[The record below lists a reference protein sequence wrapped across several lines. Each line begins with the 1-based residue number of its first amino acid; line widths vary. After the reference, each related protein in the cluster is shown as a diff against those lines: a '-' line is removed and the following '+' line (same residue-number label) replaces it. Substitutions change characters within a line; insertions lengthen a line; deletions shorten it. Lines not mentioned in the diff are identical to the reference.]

1 MIPPAFEPPA
11 KDISEFRSGSLTLQ
25 YSLSPHSHVLEEFYR
40 GYDEAFVLPNEKE
53 ELAGFRECLALNF
66 GEEDRRRLVAQYG
79 EFHEVV
85 MVAREREAA
94 NPDAVIGGAN
104 FICYPL
110 RDRERSMIA
119 MNLNYVYVAPSARR
133 RGYLGKLLDGV
144 RIIARALC
152 GDREGVHPVLIFLE
166 QNDPLRMDRDA
177 YALDTAHSGLDQRQR
192 IGIWARQG
200 ARIVDFAY
208 VQPALSPDQG
218 SDDTL
223 VYALIGAESAGLSA
237 CLLRDHLARFF
248 GISVL
253 KGRAIAEDAAASVQ
267 IAALSRQCEA
277 GDTIALLDPAPW
289 LAGAS
294 SEHGIS
300 LRAILKQNGLSK

>member
-1 MIPPAFEPPA
+1 MIPPASEPTA
-11 KDISEFRSGSLTLQ
+11 QDIREFRSGSLTLQ
-25 YSLSPHSHVLEEFYR
+25 YSLSPHSRVLEEFYR

-53 ELAGFRECLALNF
+53 GLAGFRECLALNF
-66 GEEDRRRLVAQYG
+66 GEDRRRLVTQYG

-85 MVAREREAA
+85 MVAREREAVD
-94 NPDAVIGGAN
+94 PDAIIGGAN

-110 RDRERSMIA
+110 RDGERPMIA
-119 MNLNYVYVAPSARR
+119 MNLNYIYVASSARR
-133 RGYLGKLLDGV
+133 RRYLGKLLDSV
-144 RIIARALC
+144 RVAARALC
-152 GDREGVHPVLIFLE
+152 GDREGTQPVLIFLE

-223 VYALIGAESAGLSA
+223 VYALIGAEDAKISA
-237 CLLRDHLARFF
+237 CLLHDHLARFF

-253 KGRAIAEDAAASVQ
+253 KGRAIAKDPAAAAQ
-267 IAALSRQCEA
+267 IAALSRQCER

-289 LAGAS
+289 LTGKSSGHAS
-294 SEHGIS
+294 S
-300 LRAILKQNGLSK
+300 LRNTLKQSGLSE

>member
-1 MIPPAFEPPA
+1 MISPASEPPA
-11 KDISEFRSGSLTLQ
+11 KDIREFRSGSLTLQ
-25 YSLSPHSHVLEEFYR
+25 YSLSPHSRVLEEFYR

-66 GEEDRRRLVAQYG
+66 GEDRRRLVAQYG

-94 NPDAVIGGAN
+94 DPDAVIGGAN

-110 RDRERSMIA
+110 RDRERPMIA
-119 MNLNYVYVAPSARR
+119 MNLNYIYVASSARR
-133 RGYLGKLLDGV
+133 RGYFGKLLDSV
-144 RIIARALC
+144 RVAARALC
-152 GDREGVHPVLIFLE
+152 DDRKGVQPVLIFLE

-253 KGRAIAEDAAASVQ
+253 KGRAIAEDAAASAQ

-289 LAGAS
+289 LAGES
-294 SEHGIS
+294 SGHGFS
-300 LRAILKQNGLSK
+300 LRDTLKQNGLSK